1 VTAVGQP
8 ARTERSA
15 RAHQVVAAARKVIEA
30 EGRPA
35 LTMRRLGDELGI
47 RAPSLYKHFPD
58 KAAVELA
65 VIEDVLAEV
74 GAALHATLA
83 HPLEPVGPT
92 GPDGLGGGGRS
103 AVERLLG
110 CYRRYGL
117 SHPHLYRLATSGPLV
132 REALP
137 EGLDEWAGQPFF
149 LATGD
154 PHRAQALWSLAH
166 GMVILEIDGRY
177 ADPSQLD
184 RTWSAAAD
192 AFR

>member
-1 VTAVGQP
+1 MAP

-15 RAHQVVAAARKVIEA
+15 RAHQVVAAARKVIED
-30 EGRPA
+30 EGRDA

-65 VIEDVLAEV
+65 VIEEALAEV
-74 GAALHATLA
+74 GEALHAAVAGPGTVEA
-83 HPLEPVGPT
+83 AEPGTP
-92 GPDGLGGGGRS
+92 
-103 AVERLLG
+103 VERLLG
-110 CYRRYGL
+110 CYRGYGL
-117 SHPHLYRLATSGPLV
+117 DHPHLYRLATTGPLA

-137 EGLDEWAGQPFF
+137 EGLDEWAGRPFF

-154 PHRAQALWSLAH
+154 PHRGQALWSLAH

-177 ADPSQLD
+177 ADPTQLD
-184 RTWSAAAD
+184 QTWKAAAA

>member
-1 VTAVGQP
+1 MDRPQP
-8 ARTERSA
+8 GRTERSA
-15 RAHQVVAAARKVIEA
+15 RAHQVVAAARKVIED
-30 EGRPA
+30 EGRDA

-65 VIEDVLAEV
+65 LVEEALAEV
-74 GAALHATLA
+74 GEALHAA
-83 HPLEPVGPT
+83 VARPPPT
-92 GPDGLGGGGRS
+92 GTPVESLLRS
-103 AVERLLG
+103 
-110 CYRRYGL
+110 YRRYGL
-117 SHPHLYRLATSGPLV
+117 GHPHLYRLATSGPLA

-137 EGLDEWAGQPFF
+137 DGLDDWAGEPFF

-184 RTWSAAAD
+184 QTWKAAAA
-192 AFR
+192 AFQ

>member
-1 VTAVGQP
+1 MPP

-15 RAHQVVAAARKVIEA
+15 RAHQVVAAARAVLEA
-30 EGRPA
+30 EGRDA

-58 KAAVELA
+58 KAAVEQAL
-65 VIEDVLAEV
+65 IEEALVEV
-74 GAALHATLA
+74 GEALHAA
-83 HPLEPVGPT
+83 VAPSKGRGRHEPVE
-92 GPDGLGGGGRS
+92 S
-103 AVERLLG
+103 LLRT
-110 CYRRYGL
+110 YRRYGL
-117 SHPHLYRLATSGPLV
+117 AHPHLYRLATSGPLA

-137 EGLDEWAGQPFF
+137 PGLDDWAGEPFF

-184 RTWSAAAD
+184 QTWKAAA
-192 AFR
+192 AVFA